1 MQQLTRA
8 RVQFFI
14 CSKVEN
20 VVLSLHFSQAAC
32 GAVVT
37 CGGGRRAHQGK
48 KDLGVYQ
55 NASPQVVLECFERL
69 RMQHPL

>member
-14 CSKVEN
+14 RSKVEN
-20 VVLSLHFSQAAC
+20 VVLSFHFSQAAC

-37 CGGGRRAHQGK
+37 CGGG
-48 KDLGVYQ
+48 
-55 NASPQVVLECFERL
+55 
-69 RMQHPL
+69 